1 MKRLVLVRHGQ
12 SSWNV
17 ERRIQGQG
25 GTGLTDIGREQAKAV
40 GRRVSEQYPSALV
53 WTSDLQR
60 CVETAE
66 AIEDALGVRATH
78 HVGLRERDF
87 GDWEGQLV
95 TEIAESDQERFQRWA
110 NGEDVVA
117 EVGGESSDT
126 LSNRVSAALEE
137 VLARVEHDGVGVIV
151 THGGPVWHG
160 THWWLDLSEPT
171 LGGVANCSMT
181 DLVEWETRRF
191 CDQWNSVGHL
201 SVELVTTRP
210 SAEKPR
216 KRAQEAPAVGT

>member
-1 MKRLVLVRHGQ
+1 VKRLVLVRHGQ

-40 GRRVSEQYPSALV
+40 GQRVVEHYPDAPV

-66 AIEDALGVRATH
+66 AIEDALAVTATPH
-78 HVGLRERDF
+78 LGLRERDF
-87 GDWEGQLV
+87 GEWAGHLV
-95 TEIAESDQERFQRWA
+95 TEIAEIDKERFQRWA
-110 NGEDVVA
+110 NGEDVIA
-117 EVGGESSDT
+117 EVGGESSEELGD
-126 LSNRVSAALEE
+126 RVEAALEE
-137 VLARVEHDGVGVIV
+137 ILSLVEDGGVGVLV

-160 THWWLDLSEPT
+160 THRWLDLTEPT

-201 SVELVTTRP
+201 AAELVTTRP